1 MGSGITKHD
10 SSNIKKVNKIIK
22 TRKINY
28 IPYELNSNSMSMIS
42 YVHMSLSGV
51 CNKNKKL
58 INFFN

>member
-10 SSNIKKVNKIIK
+10 SSNIKKVNKTIK
-22 TRKINY
+22 IRKINY
-28 IPYELNSNSMSMIS
+28 IPYELNSNSMIS